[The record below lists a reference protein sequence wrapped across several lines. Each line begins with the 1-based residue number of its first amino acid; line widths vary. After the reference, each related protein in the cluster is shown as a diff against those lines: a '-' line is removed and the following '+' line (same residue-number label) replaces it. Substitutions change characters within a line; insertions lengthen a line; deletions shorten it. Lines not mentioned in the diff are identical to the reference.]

1 MIRPVLLGT
10 ALSLVGCSTAET
22 IEPEVCSGL
31 SIRVLDQ
38 AIAPPANVAAL
49 VRVGECD
56 GKPLALRL
64 DERAFVLS
72 ENSVPLSVHEATR
85 QIIPAERQRAQRT
98 LLALDLSGSI
108 VRAGLRPSMIEGARS
123 LIDALDPT
131 HDIAVFGF
139 DGRPDL
145 LPFAFFTSDRAA
157 LASALDRA
165 AEAPLVDD
173 STNLNGAIVSALTVL
188 DRAVETEEKDR
199 DQVAHGSFVVFTDG
213 RDLAHRVSAD
223 EVDEA
228 LDETEHS
235 SFAIGVGADVD
246 PAELTAIG
254 RTEAAIA
261 GGAEEVAGAFLE
273 VAAALEDRAESDYV
287 VSYCSP
293 ARAGRRT
300 LEIRVQDGDR
310 SASAEIDFDADGFGA
325 GCAPEATPLR

>member
-1 MIRPVLLGT
+1 MNLRALCLLPFGL
-10 ALSLVGCSTAET
+10 AACSTADT
-22 IEPEVCSGL
+22 IEPEVCTGL

-56 GKPLALRL
+56 GRALPLRL
-64 DERAFVLS
+64 DEGAFVLA
-72 ENSVPLSVHEATR
+72 EDGVPLSVHEATR
-85 QIIPAERQRAQRT
+85 QIIPAQRQQAQRT

-108 VRAGLRPSMIEGARS
+108 VRAGYRPAMIEGARK
-123 LIDALDPT
+123 LIDALDP
-131 HDIAVFGF
+131 HHAVAVFGF

-145 LPFAFFTSDRAA
+145 VPFAFFTDDRAA
-157 LASALDRA
+157 LSAALDRA

-213 RDLAHRVSAD
+213 RDLARRVSAD
-223 EVDEA
+223 EVEDA
-228 LDETEHS
+228 LDATEHS

-246 PAELTAIG
+246 PSELTAIG
-254 RTEAAIA
+254 RTQAAIA
-261 GGAEEVAGAFLE
+261 GGAEEIAGAFLE

-293 ARAGRRT
+293 ARAGQRT

-310 SASAEIDFDADGFGA
+310 FASAELDFDADGFGA